1 MNLWKLLNNWKH
13 LKRSEN
19 NEVKQQFGKPIQNI
33 LPFIFSIG
41 MFVPFKEHHSAG
53 KVKKMLLK
61 AVDSSHGFAGH
72 VQQKHIILL
81 IEVTAYC
88 RNSTCSLV
96 HVDA

>member
-1 MNLWKLLNNWKH
+1 MI
-13 LKRSEN
+13 SI
-19 NEVKQQFGKPIQNI
+19 VK
-33 LPFIFSIG
+33 
-41 MFVPFKEHHSAG
+41 FVTFKEHHLSG

-81 IEVTAYC
+81 IDVTAYC
-88 RNSTCSLV
+88 RNSACSLV